1 MTAQAERIHE
11 LKCWPPQFQAV
22 WDGDKTF
29 EIRYDDRGFQKGDRV
44 GLREWDPDRVCSCR
58 DTAKS
63 HADSCPRYTGRWLS
77 AEIGY
82 VAYTSPG
89 AGTALSSG
97 DTVTLY
103 TSTGYVPPPAN
114 TNGGKGKGKGKGRG
128 RGNR

>member
-1 MTAQAERIHE
+1 MLTSVPDVAGQSVEAATQQLEAAG
-11 LKCWPPQFQAV
+11 FTVA
-22 WDGDKTF
+22 DGGQVNS
-29 EIRYDDRGFQKGDRV
+29 EV
-44 GLREWDPDRVCSCR
+44 GAGL
-58 DTAKS
+58 
-63 HADSCPRYTGRWLS
+63 
-77 AEIGY
+77 

-128 RGNR
+128 RR